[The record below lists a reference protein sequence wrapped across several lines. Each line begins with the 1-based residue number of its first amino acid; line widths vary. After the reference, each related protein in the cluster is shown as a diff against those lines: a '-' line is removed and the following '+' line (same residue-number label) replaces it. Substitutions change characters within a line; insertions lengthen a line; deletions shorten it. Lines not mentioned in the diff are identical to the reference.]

1 MQVGTIGTYRNR
13 AAKKRQIMTNRD
25 EKNLFGIQH
34 FAIPPCIQNPYPPKC
49 FNKLG
54 KKYCIKYSFIWSLQL
69 NINCQ
74 IPRNTDN
81 KTKICIFVNGKGM
94 QFVFV
99 KLILNLIP
107 VTIIY
112 FENISGIIRIIKY
125 LGGKLISLLKRR
137 LIRMELLN

>member
-1 MQVGTIGTYRNR
+1 
-13 AAKKRQIMTNRD
+13 
-25 EKNLFGIQH
+25 
-34 FAIPPCIQNPYPPKC
+34 
-49 FNKLG
+49 
-54 KKYCIKYSFIWSLQL
+54 
-69 NINCQ
+69 
-74 IPRNTDN
+74 
-81 KTKICIFVNGKGM
+81 M